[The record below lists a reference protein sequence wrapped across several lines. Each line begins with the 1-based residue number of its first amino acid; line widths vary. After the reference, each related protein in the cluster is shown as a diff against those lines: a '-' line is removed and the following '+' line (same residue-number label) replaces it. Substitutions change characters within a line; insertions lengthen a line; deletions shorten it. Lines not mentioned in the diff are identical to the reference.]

1 MNVKLYSRNCAVAV
15 YRILLDRN
23 SDTVYSITIMLDKK
37 LRIILD
43 TNVLYA
49 GLYSSKGASF
59 KVLRAIDEGKLR
71 IVLSTA
77 LLFEYEDILMRNQEI
92 LNLSNQS
99 IDKVLDNLCLLSDH
113 QKIYYLWRP
122 RLSDPKDDLILELA
136 VASGTRYVVTHNT
149 VDFRGAE
156 KFGVRSITPKQLLEE
171 KL

>member
-1 MNVKLYSRNCAVAV
+1 MP
-15 YRILLDRN
+15 
-23 SDTVYSITIMLDKK
+23 DKK

-77 LLFEYEDILMRNQEI
+77 LLFEYEDILKRNQEI
-92 LNLSNQS
+92 LNLSNQG
-99 IDKVLDNLCLLSDH
+99 IEKILDNLCLLCDH

-122 RLSDPKDDLILELA
+122 RLPDPKDDLVLELA
-136 VASGTRYVVTHNT
+136 VASGVRYVVTFNT
-149 VDFRGAE
+149 ADFKGAMN
-156 KFGVRSITPKQLLEE
+156 FGVKPITPKELLEVIV
-171 KL
+171 